1 MEILLQN
8 KMIIKIWCFIVL
20 LPLLSSCAHHASVNP
35 DFYSENL
42 PQYSSKIPL
51 SVVISDKDK
60 YIQDIHGN
68 QQVMLKKIT
77 VMPVLLPTIV
87 LYST

>member
-1 MEILLQN
+1 MYDRILMRMQEA
-8 KMIIKIWCFIVL
+8 I
-20 LPLLSSCAHHASVNP
+20 
-35 DFYSENL
+35 
-42 PQYSSKIPL
+42 
-51 SVVISDKDK
+51 
-60 YIQDIHGN
+60 GN